1 MPPMKRMTPKGPDIM
16 AGKELCPT
24 LVFDLETKHLAEEV
38 GGWDNIRGMGMSVAV
53 TYCIEEDRFAVYTE
67 AEVQALIRDL
77 LAAKQ
82 VIGFNIVRFDYEVL
96 RGYSF
101 HTLRESVP
109 TLDLMIPLYQT
120 LGFRPKLEDLAAATL
135 GVGKLGDGLDAVRW
149 YREGELEK
157 LAEYCRRDVEATH
170 QIYRYGKEHGHVLLR
185 DRYRGSRRVPVSW

>member
-1 MPPMKRMTPKGPDIM
+1 MPPTKRMTPKGPDIM

-101 HTLRESVP
+101 HALRESVP

>member
-1 MPPMKRMTPKGPDIM
+1 M

>member
-1 MPPMKRMTPKGPDIM
+1 MTPKGPDIM

-101 HTLRESVP
+101 HALRESVP

>member
-1 MPPMKRMTPKGPDIM
+1 
-16 AGKELCPT
+16 
-24 LVFDLETKHLAEEV
+24 
-38 GGWDNIRGMGMSVAV
+38 
-53 TYCIEEDRFAVYTE
+53 
-67 AEVQALIRDL
+67 
-77 LAAKQ
+77 
-82 VIGFNIVRFDYEVL
+82 
-96 RGYSF
+96 
-101 HTLRESVP
+101 
-109 TLDLMIPLYQT
+109 MIPLYQT